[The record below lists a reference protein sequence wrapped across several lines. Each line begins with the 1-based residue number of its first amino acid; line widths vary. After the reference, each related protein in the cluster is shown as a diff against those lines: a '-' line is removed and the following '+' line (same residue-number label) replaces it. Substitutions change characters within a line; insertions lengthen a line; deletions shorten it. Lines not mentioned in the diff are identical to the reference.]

1 MLGNLTDKEV
11 HVAERLLKYGLAKGT
26 LALEMVVQSPVVMK
40 QLEMTLPSEKG
51 VTQYSNKNE
60 QKSHLLKTEL
70 VGDLKGF
77 CHLILSDEDVAKI
90 QQKCLPAG
98 LLEENNSQSRMMKME
113 FMTELDNMVA
123 GAVVTELANY
133 LELEMYGNVP
143 ALNVVNS
150 EEVNEYIQSEAA
162 EMDAHNAVRAI
173 MHVPELNVFVE
184 FVWLFQ
190 DRIIELVKN
199 FSKTEKANEIVE
211 L

>member
-1 MLGNLTDKEV
+1 MLNNLTEKEV

-40 QLEMTLPSEKG
+40 QLEMSLPSVKG
-51 VTQYSNKNE
+51 VTQYSNKTE

-77 CHLILSDEDVAKI
+77 CHLIFSDEDVSKI
-90 QQKCLPAG
+90 QHKCLPSS
-98 LLEENNSQSRMMKME
+98 LLEENNSQSRLMKLE

-150 EEVNEYIQSEAA
+150 DEVNEYINQEAI
-162 EMDAHNAVRAI
+162 EMDAHHAIRGI
-173 MHVPELNVFVE
+173 MHIPELNVFGE

-190 DRIIELVKN
+190 DRIVELVQN
-199 FSKTEKANEIVE
+199 FSKTEKANDIVE

>member
-1 MLGNLTDKEV
+1 MLGNLTEKEV
-11 HVAERLLKYGLAKGT
+11 QVAEKLLKYGLAKGT

-40 QLEMTLPSEKG
+40 QLDLTLPSVKG
-51 VTQYSNKNE
+51 VPQYSNKTE
-60 QKSHLLKTEL
+60 PKSYLLKTEL

-77 CHLILSDEDVAKI
+77 CHLIFSDEDVAKI
-90 QQKCLPAG
+90 QGKCLPAS
-98 LLEENNSQSRMMKME
+98 LVEENNSQSRLMKME

-143 ALNVVNS
+143 ALNVINS
-150 EEVNEYIQSEAA
+150 EEVNEYIDKEAI
-162 EMDAHNAVRAI
+162 EMDANHAVRGI
-173 MHVPELNVFVE
+173 MHIPELNVFGE

-190 DRIIELVKN
+190 DRIVELVQN
-199 FSKTEKANEIVE
+199 FSKTEKANDIVE